1 MNYYSLLGIDDNA
14 NSETIKKAFRK
25 KLKEHHPD
33 VHHSK
38 PKKDSSQPYHNESLL
53 DIINAYNI
61 LSNPVR
67 RNQYDNNRPYRY
79 KDEPFE
85 TKRRKTFDY
94 EAFLLQRKHIWEYK
108 IKLFLYDLVYHKGTR
123 AARIYT
129 IIVTQDQ
136 KYALRETLGYRDYFD
151 CIFLLAEHYTEKG
164 TEKGHDKEQKKEQSK
179 EQPNKPKEQRSLMHL
194 NKALELFLEIG
205 IMETERAYFKS
216 YMEEVA
222 SRVFDILSH
231 YSNEPLLNMNTVH
244 QLLHS
249 MQHWTITKKQ
259 KKYIERYLEQWR
271 NI

>member
-1 MNYYSLLGIDDNA
+1 MNYYSLLGIDANA

-38 PKKDSSQPYHNESLL
+38 QKKDASQPYHHESLL

-61 LSNPVR
+61 LSNPIR
-67 RNQYDNNRPYRY
+67 RNQYDNNKPYQY
-79 KDEPFE
+79 EDKDEDIFE
-85 TKRRKTFDY
+85 PKQRKSFNY
-94 EAFLLQRKHIWEYK
+94 EAFLLQRNHIWEYK
-108 IKLFLYDLVYHKGTR
+108 IKLFLYDLVYRKGVR

-129 IIVTQDQ
+129 IIVTQD
-136 KYALRETLGYRDYFD
+136 KKDALRDTLGYHDYFD
-151 CIFLLAEHYTEKG
+151 CMFLLAEYYHEKG
-164 TEKGHDKEQKKEQSK
+164 KKNLSIKLVKKLAKEPQD
-179 EQPNKPKEQRSLMHL
+179 QRSFLYI
-194 NKALELFLEIG
+194 NKALKLFLEIG

-222 SRVFDILSH
+222 TRVFDILSH
-231 YSNEPLLNMNTVH
+231 YDNEPSLNMHLVH

-249 MQHWTITKKQ
+249 MQHWNITKQQ
-259 KKYIERYLEQWR
+259 KTHIECFVEQWR